1 MKVVQKL
8 FAIAVILVSGASG
21 AHDADK
27 SPNQAAP
34 FTITPVLQQPM
45 SDPGLAGY
53 QVLAVR
59 LDLVP
64 GGTDP
69 TPHRHDADLFVYVLQ
84 GSIEVELAGK
94 KSVFNAGQ
102 MFHEPQNVVHS
113 LLKNTS
119 TSSPAA
125 ALAVF
130 VLKDGRQY
138 FVPLSAK

>member
-1 MKVVQKL
+1 MA
-8 FAIAVILVSGASG
+8 AIVISGASG

-27 SPNQAAP
+27 LPSQTAP

-84 GSIEVELAGK
+84 GSIEVELAGR
-94 KSVFNAGQ
+94 KSVYGAGQ

-113 LLKNTS
+113 LLRNTS
-119 TSSPAA
+119 TSSAAA

>member
-1 MKVVQKL
+1 MNVVRNL
-8 FAIAVILVSGASG
+8 VAFAAILVSGASG
-21 AHDADK
+21 AHDGEK
-27 SPNQAAP
+27 SSNQAAP

-84 GSIEVELAGK
+84 GAIEVELAGK
-94 KSVFNAGQ
+94 KSVFSAGQ

-119 TSSPAA
+119 STSPAA